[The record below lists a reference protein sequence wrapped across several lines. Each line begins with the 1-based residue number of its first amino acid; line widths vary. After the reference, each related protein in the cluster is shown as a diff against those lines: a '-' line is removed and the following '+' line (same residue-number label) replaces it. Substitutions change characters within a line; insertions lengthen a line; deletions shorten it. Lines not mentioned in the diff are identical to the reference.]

1 MSEVYII
8 RNQDHLY
15 LNKQGEW
22 VDGSDSHC
30 LFRTAHKDEALNM
43 RVELS
48 VRDPQLRLTLVA
60 GALDERGHLAL
71 NGSEAGSSAIDSEH
85 SGLFRPAGDRPEESG
100 MDHTADISDRAP
112 QTASSE
118 V

>member
-22 VDGSDSHC
+22 VDGGDSQC
-30 LFRTAHKDEALNM
+30 LFRTAHRDEALNM
-43 RVELS
+43 KVELS
-48 VRDPQLRLTLVA
+48 VRHPQLRLTLVA
-60 GALDERGHLAL
+60 GALDDRGHLVL
-71 NGSEAGSSAIDSEH
+71 SGSEASSSAIDTEH
-85 SGLFRPAGDRPEESG
+85 EGLFRPADDQAVESAIDHMTDTPESVQQ
-100 MDHTADISDRAP
+100 TADSD
-112 QTASSE
+112 